1 MPGFTRL
8 FLLLCGAAFI
18 FIGVNT
24 FHDPL
29 AAMAPVEL
37 NINSVSALNELR
49 ANYGGL
55 QIGMGL
61 LLLAGFRVPA
71 LTRPVLLAQALLV
84 GGLALGR
91 IVSIALD
98 GMPSAFVQS
107 LLLLETAIS
116 VVSLLLFLRQSK
128 AG

>member
-1 MPGFTRL
+1 MPGFTKL
-8 FLLLCGAAFI
+8 FLLLCGVAFI
-18 FIGVNT
+18 LIGVNT

-49 ANYGGL
+49 ANYGGM
-55 QIGMGL
+55 QIGVGL

-84 GGLALGR
+84 GGLAWGR
-91 IVSIALD
+91 IISIAID
-98 GMPSAFVQS
+98 GMPGTFVQG
-107 LLLLETAIS
+107 LLVLESVIA
-116 VVSLLLFLRQSK
+116 VVSLLLFLRK
-128 AG
+128 PKVA